1 MAKILKKTNIFSAL
15 PDSLDLSFQQSQI
28 KNEPIH

>member
-1 MAKILKKTNIFSAL
+1 MPKILKKTNIFSAL

-28 KNEPIH
+28 KMKQIH